1 MWRES
6 RGVEKMDKI
15 AVIGLGKAG
24 LPIASVIADSGISVT
39 GVDVDEERCKMINE
53 GKNPIP
59 EEPGLDELVA
69 KHGGKN
75 LTAVSDY
82 NEAKD
87 CNVFIIIVPLF
98 IDEYNQPDFR
108 ILLDATAK
116 VGKILKKE
124 DTVILETTVPPMT
137 TETLIKKTLEKE
149 SKLKLGDFY
158 LAHSPERIM
167 TGYSISRLKEFP
179 KIIGGVDEE
188 SGKRAFEI
196 YREFVPNLQ
205 LVSSARLAE
214 FVKVIEGCYRD
225 VNVALAN
232 ELLKIAEEI
241 DVDIYEAIRTANHE
255 YCHIH
260 LPSTGV
266 GGHCIPVYPWFLIK
280 EMEKREKFDKS
291 RLLRTARELND
302 EMVEYWVD
310 KIIKECTKLDKP
322 LKEIK
327 ICVKGITFR
336 EGVKELYH
344 SRNLEIVRRLMSK
357 GLNVFVQDQMFTK
370 EEVEQMGLKWYNGDE
385 DIIFDPFNLKIIL
398 VR

>member
-1 MWRES
+1 
-6 RGVEKMDKI
+6 MDRI

-39 GVDVDEERCKMINE
+39 GVDIDEERCRMINE

-59 EEPGLDELVA
+59 EETGLGELVV

-75 LTAVSDY
+75 LVAVPDY
-82 NEAKD
+82 NEAKN

-108 ILLDATAK
+108 ILLDATVK
-116 VGKILKKE
+116 VGKILKKG
-124 DTVILETTVPPMT
+124 DVVVLETTVPPMT
-137 TETLIKKTLEKE
+137 TETLIREALEKE
-149 SKLKLGDFY
+149 SKLKPGEYY
-158 LAHSPERIM
+158 LANSPERIM
-167 TGYSISRLKEFP
+167 TGYSISRLREFP
-179 KIIGGVDEE
+179 KIIGGIDKE
-188 SGKRAFEI
+188 SGKKAFEI
-196 YREFVPNLQ
+196 YRKFVPNLQ

-280 EMEKREKFDKS
+280 EMEKRKKFDKAK
-291 RLLRTARELND
+291 LLRTARELND
-302 EMVEYWVD
+302 EMLEYWVD
-310 KIIKECTKLDKP
+310 KIIKECTKLNKP
-322 LKEIK
+322 LKDIK

-370 EEVEQMGLKWYNGDE
+370 EEIEQMGLKWYNGDE
-385 DIIFDPFNLKIIL
+385 DIVFDPFNLNITA
-398 VR
+398 R

>member
-1 MWRES
+1 
-6 RGVEKMDKI
+6 MDRI

-24 LPIASVIADSGISVT
+24 LPIASVIADAGISVT
-39 GVDVDEERCKMINE
+39 GVDVNEKRCRMINE

-59 EEPGLDELVA
+59 EEAGLDELVA

-75 LTAVSDY
+75 LVAVSDY

-98 IDEYNQPDFR
+98 IDEYNQPDFG

-116 VGKILKKE
+116 VGKILKKG
-124 DTVILETTVPPMT
+124 DTVVLETTVPPMT
-137 TETLIKKTLEKE
+137 TETLIKETLEKE

-196 YREFVPNLQ
+196 YRKFVPNLQ

-241 DVDIYEAIRTANHE
+241 GVDIYEAIRTANHE

-280 EMEKREKFDKS
+280 EMGKREKFEKS

-310 KIIKECTKLDKP
+310 KIIEKCTELDKP
-322 LKEIK
+322 LRDIK

-357 GLNVFVQDQMFTK
+357 GLNTFVYDSMFTK

-385 DIIFDPFNLKIIL
+385 DIVFDPFNLNITTA
-398 VR
+398 R

>member
-1 MWRES
+1 
-6 RGVEKMDKI
+6 MDRI

-24 LPIASVIADSGISVT
+24 LPIASVIADSGVSVT
-39 GVDVDEERCKMINE
+39 GVDVNEKRCRMINE

-59 EEPGLDELVA
+59 EEAGLDELVA

-75 LTAVSDY
+75 LVAVSDY

-98 IDEYNQPDFR
+98 IDEYNQPDFG

-116 VGKILKKE
+116 VGKILKKG
-124 DTVILETTVPPMT
+124 DTVVLETTVPPMT
-137 TETLIKKTLEKE
+137 TETLIKETLEKE

-196 YREFVPNLQ
+196 YRKFVPNLQ

-241 DVDIYEAIRTANHE
+241 GVDIYEAIRTANHE

-280 EMEKREKFDKS
+280 EMGKREKFEKS

-310 KIIKECTKLDKP
+310 KIIEKCTELDKP
-322 LKEIK
+322 LRDIK

-357 GLNVFVQDQMFTK
+357 GLNTFVYDSMFTK

-385 DIIFDPFNLKIIL
+385 DIVFNPFNLNITTA
-398 VR
+398 R